1 MPKCWTWKFAK
12 TFNNYFCNI
21 VVNDISDKNHSSDL
35 MDPQRV
41 AENPLVTEFTKF
53 KNNSTVTLISNTV
66 IKCSCKVFFYFIFF
80 FFILL
85 NETSK
90 GIGKLCSKKTIAA
103 NGISNKVIKENK
115 DLISFYICYNF
126 NSSLSMFLFPTPLI
140 YAKVRLTRKSDKK
153 WMKQITDPLVYSQI

>member
-1 MPKCWTWKFAK
+1 
-12 TFNNYFCNI
+12 
-21 VVNDISDKNHSSDL
+21 

-41 AENPLVTEFTKF
+41 AEDPLVTVFTKF
-53 KNNSTVTLISNTV
+53 KSNSTVKLISNTV
-66 IKCSCKVFFYFIFF
+66 IKCSCKVFFSFF

-90 GIGKLCSKKTIAA
+90 GIDKLCSKKTIAA
-103 NGISNKVIKENK
+103 NGISNKVIKESK

-126 NSSLSMFLFPTPLI
+126 NSSLSIFLFPTPLI
-140 YAKVRLTRKSDKK
+140 YAKVRPTRKSDKK

>member
-1 MPKCWTWKFAK
+1 MQLQGF
-12 TFNNYFCNI
+12 
-21 VVNDISDKNHSSDL
+21 L
-35 MDPQRV
+35 
-41 AENPLVTEFTKF
+41 
-53 KNNSTVTLISNTV
+53 
-66 IKCSCKVFFYFIFF
+66 FFSF